1 MTEKNESF
9 EASLAKLEAIL
20 KRLETEDVP
29 LEEMLTLYEE
39 GVSLSQTCRKVLED
53 ARKKLQVISEH
64 LSEEKET
71 TFE

>member
-1 MTEKNESF
+1 MTEKKESF

-53 ARKKLQVISEH
+53 ARKKLQVISEQM
-64 LSEEKET
+64 SEEKEKNL
-71 TFE
+71 E

>member
-29 LEEMLTLYEE
+29 LEEMLALYEE
-39 GVSLSQTCRKVLED
+39 GVALSKTCRKVLED
-53 ARKKLQVISEH
+53 ARKKLQVISEN

-71 TFE
+71 AFE

>member
-29 LEEMLTLYEE
+29 LEEMLALYEE
-39 GVSLSQTCRKVLED
+39 GVALSKTCRKVLED
-53 ARKKLQVISEH
+53 ARKKLQVISEN
-64 LSEEKET
+64 LSEEQET
-71 TFE
+71 AFE

>member
-39 GVSLSQTCRKVLED
+39 GVLLSQTCRKVLEN
-53 ARKKLQVISEH
+53 ARQKLQVISEH
-64 LSEEKET
+64 MNEEKET
-71 TFE
+71 TLE

>member
-39 GVSLSQTCRKVLED
+39 GVSLSQTCRKVLEN
-53 ARKKLQVISEH
+53 ARQKLQVISEH
-64 LSEEKET
+64 MNEEKET
-71 TFE
+71 TLE